1 METVRE
7 AFRDECVRLETVL
20 GDLTAADLDRPT
32 PCPPWRLRDL
42 VAHVRTGVGR
52 LAGMLAEP
60 APPAAEVDA
69 VSYFGA
75 AKFTP
80 EVDRDRIESARR
92 EGAALP
98 GVPAMV
104 ADFARAWRA
113 TDEAVTAAT
122 PDRVVRT
129 RHGEP
134 MTVTEFLRTRV
145 VEVAVHGLDL
155 ADALDREPW
164 LTPAAA
170 RVAAAVLTG
179 GRPVPDALGWDDVTL
194 LRKVTGRAPL
204 TPEEITVSGTAG
216 LGGLS
221 FSG

>member
-7 AFRDECVRLETVL
+7 AFRDECVRLEAVL
-20 GDLTAADLDRPT
+20 GELTAADLDRPT
-32 PCPPWRLRDL
+32 PCPPWKVRDL
-42 VAHVRTGVGR
+42 VAHVRTGAGR

-69 VSYFGA
+69 VTYFGA

-80 EVDRDRIESARR
+80 EVDRDRVESARR
-92 EGAALP
+92 DGAALP
-98 GVPAMV
+98 GVPATV

-113 TDEAVTAAT
+113 TDEAVAAV
-122 PDRVVRT
+122 PPGRVVRT

-145 VEVAVHGLDL
+145 VELAVHGLDL
-155 ADALDREPW
+155 ADALDRVPW

-170 RVAAAVLTG
+170 RVTAAVLTG
-179 GRPVPDALGWDDVTL
+179 GRLVPDALAWDDVTL

-204 TPEEITVSGTAG
+204 TGDEAARCDAAG